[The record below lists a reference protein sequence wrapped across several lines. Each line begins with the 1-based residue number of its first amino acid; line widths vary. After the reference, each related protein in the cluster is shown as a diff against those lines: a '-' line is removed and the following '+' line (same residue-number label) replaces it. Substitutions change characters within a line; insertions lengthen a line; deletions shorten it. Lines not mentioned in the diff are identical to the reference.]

1 MYNLYSFT
9 ISRLNNAEITGFFLN
24 VQKAINEEDAETCG
38 FDTTVW
44 NDYRA
49 KLKKLVDQVYM
60 SQGSEYTAKMKLF
73 DDKRVAIFRRLR
85 LRLQMVNYAE
95 ENVKLNAVKDVVEID
110 ILGKYNGDIG
120 QMALQQ
126 KTAVLEG
133 FCHDCKSKLTE
144 RQLED
149 LGMADDV
156 DSLLAAN
163 ASFMTAYSDRCLER
177 SKYELGVTATLRTE
191 LTELYQRLTIEALY
205 RANSN
210 STVEADVTKATAC
223 QGLIGVLN
231 EILKDAKVR
240 LDQRQKKTAE
250 NENGNGATG
259 NDQPTG
265 GNEQPA
271 GNDNPGG
278 DSNPDPS
285 TPTSLGVT
293 ENADGSKTEK
303 FSDGSYIVRFAD
315 GTYLTVDKNGEKVMH
330 Y

>member
-9 ISRLNNAEITGFFLN
+9 ISRLNNAEITAFFMN
-24 VQKAINEEDAETCG
+24 VQKAINEEDADTCG

-44 NDYRA
+44 TNFRA
-49 KLKKLVDQVYM
+49 TLKKLVDQVYV

-95 ENVKLNAVKDVVEID
+95 ENTKLNAVKDVVEID
-110 ILGKYNGDIG
+110 ILSKYNADIS
-120 QMALQQ
+120 QMAVQQ

-133 FCHDCKSKLTE
+133 FCHDCKTKLTE

-177 SKYELGVTATLRTE
+177 SKNEQGVTATLRNE
-191 LTELYQRLTIEALY
+191 LTELYERLAIEALY

-223 QGLIGVLN
+223 QALIGVIN
-231 EILKDAKVR
+231 ELLKDAKAR
-240 LDQRQKKTAE
+240 LDQRQKKAS
-250 NENGNGATG
+250 ENGNGNGNENPNPAGG
-259 NDQPTG
+259 ND
-265 GNEQPA
+265 QPA